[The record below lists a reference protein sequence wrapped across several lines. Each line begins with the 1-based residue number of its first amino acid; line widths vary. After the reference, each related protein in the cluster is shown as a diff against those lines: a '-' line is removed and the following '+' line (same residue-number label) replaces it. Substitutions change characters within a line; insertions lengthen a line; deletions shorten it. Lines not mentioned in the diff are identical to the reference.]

1 MGRLSSNQGNQ
12 VNTITITITR
22 DHHDL
27 IVKAL
32 DFYNE
37 ALKTRLTDKSWT
49 ANAEGQKII
58 AKTVFVGRVQFV
70 HPAHGSSSLVTGR
83 QFFSGWNTFGC
94 IGRRNLRTGQSA
106 GRGNSMIPLRMTAG
120 QKRAAS
126 SGTPVSSG

>member
-1 MGRLSSNQGNQ
+1 M
-12 VNTITITITR
+12 NTITITITR

-58 AKTVFVGRVQFV
+58 AKTLEAPWGF
-70 HPAHGSSSLVTGR
+70 
-83 QFFSGWNTFGC
+83 
-94 IGRRNLRTGQSA
+94 
-106 GRGNSMIPLRMTAG
+106 
-120 QKRAAS
+120 KKD
-126 SGTPVSSG
+126 GTPKQRPGRKA